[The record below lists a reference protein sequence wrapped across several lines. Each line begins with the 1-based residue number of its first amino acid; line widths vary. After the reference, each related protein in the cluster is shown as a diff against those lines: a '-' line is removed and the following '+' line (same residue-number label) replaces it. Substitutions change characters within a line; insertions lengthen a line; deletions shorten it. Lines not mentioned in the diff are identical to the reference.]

1 MKIMSNIHVTTI
13 PVPIINITF
22 EVDEYI
28 QVNNMNNT
36 NKINFKIKFSF
47 VKEIIWEAFKNLL
60 KSLKALCF

>member
-47 VKEIIWEAFKNLL
+47 VKEAHLGSF
-60 KSLKALCF
+60 